1 VLKRNEGFPLD
12 PRVFNHRG
20 IDLFGMHHPER
31 HSGMPHLADLFFA
44 CPNNKEDIDLQCLRN
59 SRNNLA
65 HGQMLK
71 NFNREAAPITV
82 SIAVVRTTLSKI
94 VRGP

>member
-1 VLKRNEGFPLD
+1 
-12 PRVFNHRG
+12 
-20 IDLFGMHHPER
+20 
-31 HSGMPHLADLFFA
+31 MPHLADLFFA

-94 VRGP
+94 VRGPGSLIKGKVLIRITRTRARGQ